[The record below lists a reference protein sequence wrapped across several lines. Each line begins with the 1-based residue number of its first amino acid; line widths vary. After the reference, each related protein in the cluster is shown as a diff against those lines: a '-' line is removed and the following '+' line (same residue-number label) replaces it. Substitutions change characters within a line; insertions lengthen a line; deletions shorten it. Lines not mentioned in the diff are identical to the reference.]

1 MGVFGGF
8 LFSVFKLINLA
19 ALDLC
24 CCVPTFFS
32 NCGEQGYSS
41 CGERASHCAGFS
53 CCRAGS
59 RARGPQKLQLRL

>member
-53 CCRAGS
+53 CC
-59 RARGPQKLQLRL
+59 